1 MRRIEHIFS
10 RWKSF
15 RRDKRG
21 AVLVE
26 FAVSLALFLL
36 LTFGLVDYGRMG
48 FNYVMAEKAVQ
59 IAARVAAVRPPVC
72 PGVPQTNAVNAGNAN
87 PPRFGTKCNAVANT
101 CAAPA
106 AAVCVGSAANATSA
120 EIWGRIQPLLPPNA
134 TIANIQFR
142 YEFDVNLGFLGGPY
156 IPMVTAEIT
165 NLNFT
170 FATPLGALAP
180 LAGGNGQGLGGVVP
194 FPTISASM
202 PGEDLA
208 LGTAG

>member
-1 MRRIEHIFS
+1 MMLRSHIS
-10 RWKSF
+10 RYLKSF
-15 RRDKRG
+15 RASTGG

-26 FAVSLALFLL
+26 FAVSLALFLF
-36 LTFGLVDYGRMG
+36 LTFGLIDYGRMG

-59 IAARVAAVRPPVC
+59 IAARVASVRPPVC
-72 PGVPQTNAVNAGNAN
+72 AGVPQTNVVNAGNPA
-87 PPRFGTKCNAVANT
+87 PPRFGTKCNAVASA

-106 AAVCVGSAANATSA
+106 AAVCVGTAANPTAA
-120 EIWGRIQPLLPPNA
+120 EIWGRIQPLMPPNA

-142 YEFDVNLGFLGGPY
+142 YDFDNNLGFLGGPY

-194 FPTISASM
+194 FPAISTSM